1 MPKKCF
7 GRGDRALDARPD
19 RADYRDLPYRAPL
32 VSLPACFPE
41 CDFMVSDY
49 AKHVMKHK
57 LVLDQ
62 DEYGACTGFGL
73 AAVIHRVIWGYDRS
87 AAAEAGRVS
96 TAMLYHMARIYDE
109 WQGEDYEGSSCRGA
123 MKGWHHHGVCRERF
137 WKYEPPVFK
146 EPDEGWNVDAA
157 ERPLGAYYRVNRD
170 SIADLQSA
178 LREVGAVYA
187 SANVHDGWDD
197 PHKQDKLTAIEV
209 KSGETGGHAFA
220 IVGYTPEGFVV
231 QNSWGTDWGCE
242 GFAIVCY
249 EDWVKNGVDAWVAV
263 MGAPVSI
270 QPAMNRVRST
280 RSLRVL
286 AAEEA
291 SRTRRSGASSGA
303 AVGPPLFSE
312 AAAYDHT
319 VVLGNEGRPL
329 NRFLHLESGVRA
341 VEEAAEKLPRAW
353 LSNQPVPRL
362 AVYAHGGLNSEEASI
377 KRIRAM
383 APYFE
388 DNGIYPLFAT
398 WRTGPFESIR
408 WMLEDAITEF
418 ISPARARLRPG
429 WFAEQIQEA
438 RDRVLE
444 SICRRLLVR
453 SVWSQMKQN
462 ARASVGDGGGIRLIA
477 KHLAALKDSIPELEV
492 HLIGHSAGA
501 ILLGHLLESLTGG
514 NLHIST
520 CTLYAP
526 ACTVAFANEWY
537 VGAVN
542 RGILLKDDIH
552 IDVLS
557 DERERADTAGP
568 YGKSLLYLV
577 SRALE
582 DVHKMPILGMQ
593 AASEDVP
600 GLEDVWNEQC
610 AGDVKSWKKFTGR
623 KVPGRTHIET
633 HVRDGVEMIPLAHG
647 SFDNNVEVVTDTL
660 VRIRGDVALDVEV
673 TNLHGF

>member
-1 MPKKCF
+1 
-7 GRGDRALDARPD
+7 
-19 RADYRDLPYRAPL
+19 
-32 VSLPACFPE
+32 
-41 CDFMVSDY
+41 MVSDY
-49 AKHVMKHK
+49 AKHANENK

-62 DEYGACTGFGL
+62 GNDGACTGFGL
-73 AAVIHRVIWGYDRS
+73 AAVIHRVIWGHDRS

-96 TAMLYHMARIYDE
+96 TAMLYHMARTYDE

-123 MKGWHHHGVCRERF
+123 MKGWHHHGVCRETF

-209 KSGETGGHAFA
+209 KSSETAGHAFA
-220 IVGYTPEGFVV
+220 IVGYTSDGFIV

-242 GFAIVCY
+242 GFAIVRY

-270 QPAMNRVRST
+270 QPAMNKVRST

-286 AAEEA
+286 AAEEV
-291 SRTRRSGASSGA
+291 SRTTRSGASSGDASGA
-303 AVGPPLFSE
+303 AVGLPLFSE
-312 AAAYDHT
+312 AAAYKHT
-319 VVLGNEGRPL
+319 VVLGNDGRPL
-329 NRFLHLESGVRA
+329 NRFLHLGSGERA
-341 VEEAAEKLPRAW
+341 VEEVTQKLPAAW
-353 LSNQPVPRL
+353 LRGQATPRI
-362 AVYAHGGLNSEEASI
+362 AIYAHGGLNKEEASI

-388 DNGIYPLFAT
+388 ANGIYPLFVT

-408 WMLEDAITEF
+408 WMLEDAIAEF
-418 ISPARARLRPG
+418 VSPARARLRPG
-429 WFAEQIQEA
+429 WFAEQMQEA

-462 ARASVGDGGGIRLIA
+462 ARASAGDGGGISLVA
-477 KHLAALKDSIPELEV
+477 KHLSALKDSIRELEV

-514 NLHIST
+514 DLQIST

-526 ACTVAFANEWY
+526 ACTVGFANKWY
-537 VGAVN
+537 VGAEN
-542 RGILLKDDIH
+542 REILLKDGIH
-552 IDVLS
+552 FDVLS

-593 AASEDVP
+593 AASENVP
-600 GLEDVWNEQC
+600 GLEDVWNEQYD
-610 AGDVKSWKKFTGR
+610 GDVESWKKFTGR
-623 KVPGRTHIET
+623 KVLGKIHTET
-633 HVRDGVEMIPLAHG
+633 HVKDGVEMIPLAHG
-647 SFDNNVEVVTDTL
+647 SFDNDIEVVTDTL
-660 VRIRGDVALDVEV
+660 VRIRDGAALDVEV